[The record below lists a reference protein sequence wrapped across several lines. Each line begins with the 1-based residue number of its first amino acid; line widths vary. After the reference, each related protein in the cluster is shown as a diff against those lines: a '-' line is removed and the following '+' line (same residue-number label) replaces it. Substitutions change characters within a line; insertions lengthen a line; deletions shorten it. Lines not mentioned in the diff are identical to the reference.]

1 MGLSL
6 NQFTNKAQE
15 AILAAQKFAEEKQH
29 GKLDPEH
36 LLLTLLS
43 QEGGIVRSILVH
55 AGSDVELLERQV
67 LNHVERQPKTASTG
81 ATPTYPSNCRASSSA
96 RSARRPPCATN
107 SQARNTC

>member
-55 AGSDVELLERQV
+55 AGSDLELLERQV
-67 LNHVERQPKTASTG
+67 LNYVERQPKTASTG
-81 ATPTYPSNCRASSSA
+81 ECRC
-96 RSARRPPCATN
+96 RG
-107 SQARNTC
+107 